1 MYGDKKMQGT
11 EEEKTTIEQT
21 EQEETNAP
29 IDSFK
34 YKLKQTNKRQK
45 KTVKDYSLEET
56 EEKCYN
62 AYSKGTLKNIFV
74 AFPEVENLS
83 TSEMT
88 AFLLEKLNIEVVS
101 SKQESVNSMFKSI
114 GIDTSTKYGKQKA
127 KNLLKAFKE
136 QQEQK

>member
-21 EQEETNAP
+21 EQEET
-29 IDSFK
+29 
-34 YKLKQTNKRQK
+34 KQTNKRQK

-101 SKQESVNSMFKSI
+101 SKQESVNAMFKSI
-114 GIDTSTKYGKQKA
+114 GIDTTTKEGKTKA
-127 KNLLKAFKE
+127 KELLKKFKE
-136 QQEQK
+136 QQEQE